1 VRRHEHEAKIQQNF
15 MLGSPK
21 CAPRKSFVIYGTVYN
36 IIMASYTT
44 IIKGG
49 TVISNRRSEKADVG
63 IKGDKISFI
72 GNLSDA
78 SADKII
84 DATGK
89 HISSGFI
96 DITCHSDTHWT
107 LFSDPSQESLLTQ
120 GITTILGG
128 NCGASLAPLVK
139 SSDISVVQR
148 WTDINQ
154 INVNWHSLSEFF
166 EELSK
171 RKIGVNFAT
180 LVGHGILRRGVLG
193 DEARH
198 ADVAEIASM
207 EHLLKEAMED
217 GAFGL
222 STNLG
227 SAHGRSAGDQELRSL
242 FRVIKENGGF
252 TKHHLK
258 DEGKNILPSIV
269 ELIRMARESGTG
281 LHLSHFKILG
291 RGAWPFFHD
300 AVELLDS
307 AENEGLR
314 ISADL
319 FPYTKTGSALYQLLP
334 PWILEGGSKD
344 KILESSKDKN
354 SRLEIK
360 AFLKSLTLHYEKMII
375 ASALKDSASV
385 GKTVAELSNSSGL
398 DPEEFIIRI
407 LEANQLACSIFN
419 EVINIEH
426 VSDFAKKNWVA
437 IASDG
442 VGYSFKKK
450 NLFDL
455 PHPRSFGAFPKA
467 FEVFL
472 KERDALRLE
481 DLVYKMTELPASI
494 VGLKQRGRLEKDNFA
509 DIVVFDFQNIGGP
522 SEYGNPYLPSTG
534 IEHVFVNGK
543 AAVEGG
549 KLSGTAAGRILRR
562 A

>member
-1 VRRHEHEAKIQQNF
+1 
-15 MLGSPK
+15 
-21 CAPRKSFVIYGTVYN
+21 
-36 IIMASYTT
+36 MASYTT
-44 IIKGG
+44 IIRGG

-89 HISSGFI
+89 HVSAGFI

-166 EELSK
+166 EELSR

-207 EHLLKEAMED
+207 EHL
-217 GAFGL
+217 F
-222 STNLG
+222 
-227 SAHGRSAGDQELRSL
+227 
-242 FRVIKENGGF
+242 KENGGF

-344 KILESSKDKN
+344 KILESLKNKN

-426 VSDFAKKNWVA
+426 VSDFAKKSWVA

-442 VGYSFKKK
+442 VGYSFEKK